1 MTTTPTTMNAAQKKA
16 AFTSF
21 LNNETQRVPEHR
33 GADVLAVYGAF
44 LAYLERHKLPPVS
57 RPSFEKSMK
66 LRGYSYDYGRNRFYI
81 GLVIKPQ
88 MSAYPE
94 T

>member
-1 MTTTPTTMNAAQKKA
+1 MTTTPTMTPAQKKA

-21 LNNETQRVPEHR
+21 LNNETQRVAEHR
-33 GADVLAVYGAF
+33 GADVMAVYAAF

-57 RPSFEKSMK
+57 RPSFEKSMR

-81 GLVIKPQ
+81 GLVIKP
-88 MSAYPE
+88 MMPSY
-94 T
+94 TVT